1 MLGLY
6 KAGLF
11 PYSLVYYGWFI
22 CYAQKTRGQMSFG
35 GFKTCCGVV
44 WRRFGWEMYHLLQR
58 IIAWRCLVYWRNC
71 NFRWRQ
77 VLRRHLMLMRW
88 FKSLSEWMDSV
99 SMDEVPRRES
109 SHCQRNHSTPSE
121 FVLILKKMQ
130 HRQCQRGQWKNSNS
144 TKTRNQWLGKGL
156 RTKNDLPGV
165 RHWQIVDLLHHKQLQ
180 KQQQCNG
187 ELKGCAPNPPSSLIH
202 FRSLLLTGIRWL
214 IYYGYY
220 LHRLRYI
227 TLAFGKYD

>member
-35 GFKTCCGVV
+35 GFKIRCGVV
-44 WRRFGWEMYHLLQR
+44 WRRFGWEMYHLLQQ
-58 IIAWRCLVYWRNC
+58 IIAWRCLVSWRNC

-88 FKSLSEWMDSV
+88 FKSLSEWMVSV
-99 SMDEVPRRES
+99 SIDEVPRRES

-165 RHWQIVDLLHHKQLQ
+165 RHWQIATCCTTSNCK
-180 KQQQCNG
+180 
-187 ELKGCAPNPPSSLIH
+187 SSSNAMGSWKAVRQTQHQALFIFAH
-202 FRSLLLTGIRWL
+202 
-214 IYYGYY
+214 YY
-220 LHRLRYI
+220 LLVSGDWYI
-227 TLAFGKYD
+227 TASIYIAWDI